1 MRPPGGGAVEVAL
14 KGLIGPGGRRGRR
27 SEWIHQIR
35 PNKDAPLIT
44 EPRSSKGDDL
54 EKAAVAPCDGPGLFQ
69 GKGLAEPADTRFPR
83 CGFWTCL
90 PSCRLV

>member
-35 PNKDAPLIT
+35 PNKDAPPISVGGSPPLPPI
-44 EPRSSKGDDL
+44 PCYPHRGYLSSRNMGS
-54 EKAAVAPCDGPGLFQ
+54 APN
-69 GKGLAEPADTRFPR
+69 EH
-83 CGFWTCL
+83 
-90 PSCRLV
+90 